1 MREIIKEW
9 QQDGF
14 DLILGSLKRGLLGS
28 VSSSVVRHAHR
39 SVLVV
44 REEE

>member
-1 MREIIKEW
+1 M
-9 QQDGF
+9 DG
-14 DLILGSLKRGLLGS
+14 DRRLSPLKRALLGS
-28 VSSSVVRHAHR
+28 VHSSVVRHAHR